1 MPLFTKLAL
10 VTCAFYLG
18 INVLLD
24 VAMFGIALLKGGS
37 LLGFSSRIAGI
48 LFFGL
53 IWLLSFVLAWRI
65 VLAPLQ
71 AKLLK

>member
-18 INVLLD
+18 VNVLLD
-24 VAMFGIALLKGGS
+24 VAMFGITLRKGGS
-37 LLGFSSRIAGI
+37 ALYFSSRLVGL

-53 IWLLSFVLAWRI
+53 IWLFSFVLAWRI